1 MVEALIMESLQVMEK
16 VTKKIMLKAEIVKI
30 EEIVDQ
36 VKIHKEK
43 VEESLQIDLKVAHK
57 DIEVKRRD
65 SKFKGH
71 T

>member
-1 MVEALIMESLQVMEK
+1 MK
-16 VTKKIMLKAEIVKI
+16 T